1 MTTIGFVRHGVTA
14 WNKEGRAQGSSDIPL
29 DDEELRWRQHV
40 AKRFAEEQWDVIY
53 TSPLIRAKK
62 TAEIIAARTP
72 GVTLLE
78 DIRLREFGG
87 GLIEGT
93 TVAERLEKWGQSW
106 REMELGI
113 EPDEEIISRGMAF
126 VEDMKVAHAGQR
138 VLVVS
143 HGGFIKRL
151 IGALVPN
158 EDLGEK
164 VDNTSLTIVELYDD
178 RKLLSIYLIVQSIWS
193 ILIKN
198 SNHKTPATGVFY
210 FCINGPNNAFK

>member
-1 MTTIGFVRHGVTA
+1 MQEQGVFHFKLKEVFHLTTIGFVRHGVTA

-29 DDEELRWRQHV
+29 DDEGIAMAQHV

-62 TAEIIAARTP
+62 TAEIIAERKS

-78 DIRLREFGG
+78 DNRLREFGG

-93 TVAERLEKWGQSW
+93 TEVERLEKWGPSW
-106 REMELGI
+106 REMELGV
-113 EPDEEIISRGMAF
+113 EPDAEIISRGMAF
-126 VEDMKVAHAGQR
+126 VEDMKTAYAGKR

-164 VDNTSLTIVELYDD
+164 VDNTSLTVVELGDGENLCPLFNCT
-178 RKLLSIYLIVQSIWS
+178 KHLELID
-193 ILIKN
+193 
-198 SNHKTPATGVFY
+198 
-210 FCINGPNNAFK
+210 

>member
-29 DDEELRWRQHV
+29 DDEGIAMAEHV

-62 TAEIIAARTP
+62 TAEIIAAGKP
-72 GVTLLE
+72 DVVLLE
-78 DIRLREFGG
+78 DNRLREFGG

-93 TVAERLEKWGQSW
+93 TEVERLEKWGPSW

-113 EPDEEIISRGMAF
+113 EPDAEIISRGMAF
-126 VEDMKVAHAGQR
+126 VQDMKAAHAGQR

-151 IGALVPN
+151 IGALVPD

-164 VDNTSLTIVELYDD
+164 VDNTSLTVVELGND
-178 RKLLSIYLIVQSIWS
+178 
-193 ILIKN
+193 KN
-198 SNHKTPATGVFY
+198 LCCLFNCTKHLEIMHKE
-210 FCINGPNNAFK
+210 